1 MKSIV
6 TILSRSILALCFSS
20 IIIFGGITIYFM
32 SSNYQKE
39 LHEAEN
45 ETMGSVENSLKKEI
59 SQMQDYI
66 KFSRDTARTAS
77 LKSIKNSIMEAHSLA
92 MNLYGTYKN
101 TMPEDEL
108 KELIKTTLQAMIYD
122 YDDSYLFIVGMDGVL
137 KLHTEAPNTTGNN
150 VLNAKTSD
158 NRYILKEMIRL
169 ADKRGE
175 GYIDYLWPKPG
186 ASKKPYEKT
195 SFIKL
200 FEPYQWILGTGNYQD
215 TITQRTQEHVLKR
228 LNKLNSGG
236 DEYFAGTFGG
246 VSLLG
251 KNKGKSIMKL
261 KSSDGVHIVQE
272 FIKAAK
278 LGGRF
283 VTYRSPSVSSSFKT
297 YKRTSYCET
306 VPGWNWI
313 LGASINIDQLEDV
326 LQQKKDQLWNT
337 LLLHLAA
344 VLTLVILH
352 SLIVLIFAERFKR
365 VLTDNF
371 NSFENFFRKGTY
383 STLKIDRSR
392 IDFTEFDN
400 MAELAN
406 NMIDSRESAKSE
418 LLKSEIT
425 YREIF
430 NATKDAIGVLDI
442 DKKIFTDVNQTF
454 LDFFGMKRTEAI
466 GMGPEAISFNSPP
479 YDSKYAA
486 ELFNK
491 ALSGESVHFEWMVK
505 KITGE
510 AFWTDNL
517 ARVASIGG
525 QKKLLIVMRNITERR
540 KMQKLMVQTEKMMSI
555 GGLAAGMAHEINNP
569 LGIIMQVTQ
578 NIIRRT
584 SPTLKSNIP
593 VAEKCDIDL
602 DNLRNYMDKRGI
614 NEYLRSIQD
623 AGTRAAAI
631 VKSMLEFSRKSNS
644 SKSSG
649 TIEPVIE
656 TALSLAA
663 NDYDFK
669 KKYDFKKIKIIR
681 DFNSS
686 PMFNF
691 TEMEI
696 RQVIFSLIKNAAQA
710 LMERQKGDKIPT
722 ITIRTSSDE
731 NFVRVEIEDNG
742 PGINQKELE
751 RIFEPFYS
759 TKEPGIGTGLGL
771 SVSYYIITQN
781 HGGTISADSNPG
793 EGTRFTISL
802 PILT

>member
-6 TILSRSILALCFSS
+6 TIFSRSILTLCFSS
-20 IIIFGGITIYFM
+20 ILIFGGMTVYFM
-32 SSNYQKE
+32 ISDYQDE
-39 LHEAEN
+39 LQ
-45 ETMGSVENSLKKEI
+45 ETETEIMGSVENSLKKEV
-59 SQMQDYI
+59 SRMQAYI
-66 KFSRDTARTAS
+66 KFSRDTARAAS
-77 LKSIKNSIMEAHSLA
+77 LKSIKTSILEAHSLA
-92 MNLYGTYKN
+92 MNIYETYKG

-108 KELIKTTLQAMIYD
+108 KQLIKTTLQAMIHE
-122 YDDSYLFIVGMDGVL
+122 YDDSYLFIIGMDGVL
-137 KLHTEAPNTTGNN
+137 ELHTEAPDITGNN
-150 VLNAKTSD
+150 VLGTRTSD
-158 NRYILKEMIRL
+158 SRYILKEMISL
-169 ADKRGE
+169 AERRGE
-175 GYIDYLWPKPG
+175 GYIDYLWTKPG
-186 ASKKPYEKT
+186 DSKVPYEKT
-195 SFIKL
+195 SYIKL
-200 FEPYQWILGTGNYQD
+200 FTPYQWILGTGNYRD
-215 TITQRTQEHVLKR
+215 TITRHTQELILKR

-246 VSLLG
+246 ISLLG
-251 KNKGKSIMKL
+251 KNKGKSIMEL
-261 KSSDGVHIVQE
+261 KSSDGVYIVQE

-278 LGGRF
+278 SGGKF
-283 VTYRSPSVSSSFKT
+283 ITYRSPSISSGFKT
-297 YKRTSYCET
+297 YKKTSYCEA
-306 VPGWNWI
+306 VPGWNWVM
-313 LGASINIDQLEDV
+313 GASINIDQLEDT
-326 LQQKKDQLWNT
+326 LQQKTEQLWNT
-337 LLLHLAA
+337 LLLQLTA
-344 VLTLVILH
+344 VLALIFLH
-352 SLIVLIFAERFKR
+352 SLLVLIFAERFKR
-365 VLTDNF
+365 VLAENF
-371 NSFENFFRKGTY
+371 SSFENFFRKGTD

-392 IDFTEFDN
+392 IDFTEFDK

-406 NMIDSRESAKSE
+406 TMIDSRETAKSE

-442 DKKIFTDVNQTF
+442 NKKVFIDVNQTF
-454 LDFFGMKRTEAI
+454 LDFFGMERAEAV
-466 GMGPEAISFNSPP
+466 GMGPEIISFNSPP
-479 YDSKYAA
+479 YDGKYAA

-505 KITGE
+505 KKTGE
-510 AFWTDNL
+510 PFWTDNL

-584 SPTLKSNIP
+584 SPTLKSNLP
-593 VAEKCDIDL
+593 VAEKCNIDL

-614 NEYLRSIQD
+614 NEYLSSIQE

-649 TIEPVIE
+649 NIEPVIE

-669 KKYDFKKIKIIR
+669 KKYDFKKINIIR

-696 RQVIFSLIKNAAQA
+696 SQVILSLIKNAAQA
-710 LMERQKGDKIPT
+710 LMEEKNEHKIPT

-742 PGINQKELE
+742 PGIDQKELE

-759 TKEPGIGTGLGL
+759 TKDPGVGTGLGL

-781 HGGTISADSNPG
+781 HGGTITADSNPG
-793 EGTRFTISL
+793 EGTRFTIIL

>member
-6 TILSRSILALCFSS
+6 TILSRSILTLCFSS
-20 IIIFGGITIYFM
+20 ILIFGGITVYFM
-32 SSNYQKE
+32 ICDYQNE
-39 LHEAEN
+39 LQEAKTEI
-45 ETMGSVENSLKKEI
+45 MGGVQDSLKKDVFRI
-59 SQMQDYI
+59 QDYI
-66 KFSRDTARTAS
+66 KFSRKTARSAS
-77 LKSIKNSIMEAHSLA
+77 LKGVKNSIEEAHSLA
-92 MNLYGTYKN
+92 MELYGTYN
-101 TMPEDEL
+101 NIMPEEEL
-108 KELIKTTLQAMIYD
+108 KQLIKTTLQAMIYD
-122 YDDSYLFIVGMDGVL
+122 FDDSYLFIVGMDGVL
-137 KLHTEAPNTTGNN
+137 ELHTDAPDTTGKN
-150 VLNAKTSD
+150 VLNSKTSD
-158 NRYILKEMIRL
+158 SRYILKEMISL

-175 GYIDYLWPKPG
+175 GYIDYLWTKPG
-186 ASKKPYEKT
+186 HSDLSYEKT

-200 FEPYQWILGTGNYQD
+200 FEPYRWVLGTGNYRD
-215 TITQRTQEHVLKR
+215 TITKHTQDLVLRR
-228 LNKLNSGG
+228 LNKLNSNGN
-236 DEYFAGTFGG
+236 EYFVGTLKGT
-246 VSLLG
+246 SLLG
-251 KNKGKSIMKL
+251 ENKGRNIMEL
-261 KSSDGVHIVQE
+261 KSSDGIFIVQE
-272 FIKAAK
+272 FIKKAK
-278 LGGRF
+278 LGGGF
-283 VTYRSPSVSSSFKT
+283 ITYKSPSISSGFKT
-297 YKRTSYCET
+297 YKKMSYCEA
-306 VPGWNWI
+306 VPGWNWVI
-313 LGASINIDQLEDV
+313 GANINIERLEDK
-326 LQQKKDQLWNT
+326 LNQKEAQLWDG
-337 LLLHLAA
+337 LLLHIAA
-344 VLTLVILH
+344 VVSLVLLY
-352 SLIVLIFAERFKR
+352 SLIILFFSGRFKR
-365 VLTDNF
+365 ILADNF
-371 NSFENFFRKGTY
+371 NSFENFFRKGTN
-383 STLKIDRSR
+383 STVKIDRSK

-406 NMIDSRESAKSE
+406 SMIDSRESAKSE

-430 NATKDAIGVLDI
+430 NATKDAIAVLDI
-442 DKKIFTDVNQTF
+442 QKRVFTDVNQTF
-454 LDFFGMKRTEAI
+454 LDFFGMERTEAI
-466 GMGPEAISFNSPP
+466 GMSPELISFNSPP

-505 KITGE
+505 KKTGE
-510 AFWTDNL
+510 PFWTDNL

-525 QKKLLIVMRNITERR
+525 QKKLLIVMRDITERR
-540 KMQKLMVQTEKMMSI
+540 KMQKIMVQNEKMMSI

-584 SPTLKSNIP
+584 SPTLKSNLP
-593 VAEKCDIDL
+593 VAKKCDIDL

-614 NEYLRSIQD
+614 NEYLRSIQE
-623 AGTRAAAI
+623 AGTRAAGI

-649 TIEPVIE
+649 SIEPVIE

-669 KKYDFKKIKIIR
+669 KKYDFKTIKIIR

-696 RQVIFSLIKNAAQA
+696 SQVILNLIKNAAQA
-710 LMERQKGDKIPT
+710 LVEEKNTHKIPT

-742 PGINQKELE
+742 PGIEQEDLE
-751 RIFEPFYS
+751 KIFEPFYS
-759 TKEPGIGTGLGL
+759 TKGPGIGTGLGL

-781 HGGTISADSNPG
+781 HGGTITADSNPG